1 MSEQH
6 PNLKIIP
13 VVEQP
18 EEHWRGR
25 TGTVLSAV
33 LDDFGDLA
41 NHEIYIAGRFEMA
54 KVARERF
61 CNERNADKEK
71 LFGDAY
77 EFI

>member
-1 MSEQH
+1 M
-6 PNLKIIP
+6 KITP

-18 EEHWRGR
+18 DELWRGR

-33 LDDFGDLA
+33 LEDFGDLSS
-41 NHEIYIAGRFEMA
+41 HDIYIAGRFEMA
-54 KVARERF
+54 KIARDRF
-61 CNERNADKEK
+61 CNERNARAEQ